1 MAKKGKGRQREPRF
15 NVDPAR
21 QREIVGIALIAAGG
35 LTLLSIFSADQ
46 GPIFR
51 WWIDGLRRTFGWGYL
66 LAPIGMAGAGVWLVL
81 DSLDQRPD
89 VGWEQP
95 LGGLVLY
102 LALLTGLH
110 LVAGGNQPAAVAD
123 QGRGGGYVGL
133 WISQV
138 LLDSVGGV
146 GAFLVLLAVF
156 GIGLVLLLGRSTV
169 QLIRALVEASRRV
182 GQQVPDLRLPDVRL
196 NPPPA
201 LPGES
206 LASRVLDRMR
216 DPLGLSRGLKPPV
229 QAAPATPPGQPD
241 SPGAPPVSPPATLRS
256 FMPRIIGG
264 GREWRL
270 PIIGEI
276 FEENIEQELSQS
288 EIRTR
293 VRIIE
298 DTLVQFGVPAKVV
311 EVSQGPTVTQFGV
324 EPGFVE
330 RRDQRGRLQKV
341 KVKVSRIAS
350 LSNDLALAL
359 AAAPIRIEAP
369 VPGRS
374 VVGIEVPNS
383 ETHLVGLR
391 GVMESDVFGSI
402 KGPLPLALGRDVS
415 GLPVAYDLAM
425 MPHLL
430 IAGATGSGKSV
441 CINAIIACLIST
453 HTPDDLKLLMIDPK
467 RVELVN
473 FNGIPHLAAPVV
485 VDLERVMSVL
495 QWATGEMDRR
505 YKLFARAGTRNIEA
519 YNQAQA
525 ARNEPKLP
533 YLVLIVDE
541 LADLMMLAQ
550 EEVERRIT
558 RLAQMARAT
567 GVHLIIATQR
577 PSVDVVTGLIKANF
591 PARISF
597 AVTSQVDSRVIL
609 DVPGAEKLLGRGD
622 MLFMAPD
629 ASKLQR
635 LQGCYVSDRELDR
648 LVRFWKGM
656 GPPLPG
662 ARPGEPATA
671 ESGAVVQQPLW
682 EGLAAQVTTPGRQG
696 EEEDDLYPRAVEVV
710 REAGSASVSLLQ
722 RRLRI
727 GYSRAARLIDLMEE
741 RGIVGP
747 SEGANKPRPVL
758 KFHDETGRQFE
769 ISDEEA
775 DDAW

>member
-1 MAKKGKGRQREPRF
+1 MAKRGKGKQREPRF
-15 NVDPAR
+15 KVDPAR

-46 GPIFR
+46 GPIFH
-51 WWIDGLRRTFGWGYL
+51 WWIDGLRRAFGWGYL
-66 LAPIGMAGAGVWLVL
+66 LAPVGIAGIGAWLVL

-102 LALLTGLH
+102 FVLLTALH
-110 LVAGGNQPAAVAD
+110 LIAGGDNPVAAAD
-123 QGRGGGYVGL
+123 QGRGGGYIGL
-133 WISQV
+133 GISR
-138 LLDSVGGV
+138 LLVDSVGLV
-146 GAFLVLLAVF
+146 GAFLVLLAIF
-156 GIGLVLLLGRSTV
+156 GIGLILLLGRSTI
-169 QLIRALVEASRRV
+169 QLIRVLIETSRRV
-182 GQQVPDLRLPDVRL
+182 GQQVPDLRLPDVRI
-196 NPPPA
+196 NSPQPPPND
-201 LPGES
+201 S
-206 LASRVLDRMR
+206 LASRVLDRVR
-216 DPLGLSRGLKPPV
+216 DL
-229 QAAPATPPGQPD
+229 T
-241 SPGAPPVSPPATLRS
+241 PGAPSTPPDQAAGTGAPSLSPSPRGGGMEGGVATLRS

-270 PIIGEI
+270 PDVAEI

-288 EIRTR
+288 EIRAR

-298 DTLVQFGVPAKVV
+298 DTLAQFGVPAKVV

-324 EPGFVE
+324 EPGFIE
-330 RRDQRGRLQKV
+330 RKDQRGRLQKV
-341 KVKVSRIAS
+341 KVKVSRIS
-350 LSNDLALAL
+350 NLSNDLALAL

-374 VVGIEVPNS
+374 VVGIEVPNA

-391 GVMESDVFGSI
+391 SVMESDVFRGI
-402 KGPLPLALGRDVS
+402 EEPLPIALGRDVA
-415 GLPVAYDLAM
+415 GMPVAYDLGV

-453 HTPDDLKLLMIDPK
+453 HTPDELKLLMIDPK

-505 YKLFARAGTRNIEA
+505 YKLFAKAGARNIEA

-533 YLVLIVDE
+533 YLVLIIDE

-629 ASKLQR
+629 SSKLQR
-635 LQGCYVSDRELDR
+635 LQGCFVSDRELDR

-656 GPPLPG
+656 GPPLPIG
-662 ARPGEPATA
+662 RPGEPGT
-671 ESGAVVQQPLW
+671 VVQQPLW
-682 EGLAAQVTTPGRQG
+682 ADMAAQVKALGRQG
-696 EEEDDLYPRAVEVV
+696 EEEDDLYPRAVEIV

-758 KFHDETGRQFE
+758 RFHDEAERQFE
-769 ISDEEA
+769 ISDDDAEEE